1 MRLRTVM
8 FQDIV
13 EKLNAAFM
21 DCRKKNNLNFEDS
34 HEAGAFGKVM
44 RPGLSEQSRSRGF
57 LNSYEAKAFRTVT
70 RQRLS
75 EQS

>member
-21 DCRKKNNLNFEDS
+21 GCRKKNNLNFEDS
-34 HEAGAFGKVM
+34 HEAVAFGTVT
-44 RPGLSEQSRSRGF
+44 RPGLSEQSRGWGF
-57 LNSYEAKAFRTVT
+57 LNSHEAGAF
-70 RQRLS
+70 
-75 EQS
+75 